1 MKSVQQLSLVAVLL
15 LSVASAVTVAEKSK
29 VMVNPIEKVIQL
41 ISDLQ
46 QKIIGEGEA
55 EQKAYEEFAEWCED
69 TAKEKGFEIK
79 TATAEA
85 EEQTASIE
93 KAASDIDEA
102 STILEELAGKIGTD
116 EADLKAA
123 SLIREKEQ
131 GDFEGEAKELT
142 DTIDTLARAQ
152 SVLEK
157 ELGGAAFVQKA
168 GDDGSVDSD
177 TLTPVLEALSTII
190 DATTFSEEDRDKL
203 AALLQQ
209 ASGENDGDGELDLQ
223 RAMSQGAPDPAAYKS
238 KSGSILDTLA
248 DMQEKAEGTLDAKQK
263 KEMEAKHNFEML
275 KQSLVDA
282 IAANKKELADTKK
295 DKAEAEETKATSE
308 GELAVTN
315 KDLAEDK
322 AYLHEVHGDCMA
334 KATAFETAVA
344 ERDAELKTLAI
355 AKKIIVKTTGGAADQ
370 SYSFAQMSMTTK
382 VKVTA
387 HMRAKVDATRFKAV
401 RIVKDL
407 AREAG
412 SVALAQLA
420 DRIAHAVR
428 FAGEA
433 KDGADPFAKVKG
445 MIQEMLEKLL
455 KEAGE
460 EAAKKAYCDKEMSET
475 KKSKEAGETR
485 IEDLTTRIDKAE
497 AKIATLKEEVTE
509 LSKELAALV
518 KGQAEMDKLRME
530 ENEEY
535 KAAKAEL
542 EKGLNGVEMA
552 LKVLK
557 DYYAKA
563 DAAASLVQTSDGS
576 STTDLMQ
583 AREKSAESAPAS
595 GAAGGIIGMLEVA
608 ASDFSK
614 NLADMTAEEDAAQE
628 EYEKMTQENKV
639 TKATK
644 EQDVKYKTKERKSL
658 EKYVSQTEEDR
669 DGVQTELNSVLEYYE
684 KLKPECISKPEPYEE
699 RKKRR
704 EAEIEGLK
712 EALSILEGEAP
723 ALMQTGATTHHL
735 RGIQRTQ

>member
-1 MKSVQQLSLVAVLL
+1 
-15 LSVASAVTVAEKSK
+15 
-29 VMVNPIEKVIQL
+29 
-41 ISDLQ
+41 
-46 QKIIGEGEA
+46 
-55 EQKAYEEFAEWCED
+55 
-69 TAKEKGFEIK
+69 
-79 TATAEA
+79 
-85 EEQTASIE
+85 
-93 KAASDIDEA
+93 
-102 STILEELAGKIGTD
+102 
-116 EADLKAA
+116 
-123 SLIREKEQ
+123 
-131 GDFEGEAKELT
+131 
-142 DTIDTLARAQ
+142 
-152 SVLEK
+152 
-157 ELGGAAFVQKA
+157 
-168 GDDGSVDSD
+168 
-177 TLTPVLEALSTII
+177 
-190 DATTFSEEDRDKL
+190 
-203 AALLQQ
+203 
-209 ASGENDGDGELDLQ
+209 
-223 RAMSQGAPDPAAYKS
+223 
-238 KSGSILDTLA
+238 
-248 DMQEKAEGTLDAKQK
+248 
-263 KEMEAKHNFEML
+263 
-275 KQSLVDA
+275 
-282 IAANKKELADTKK
+282 
-295 DKAEAEETKATSE
+295 
-308 GELAVTN
+308 
-315 KDLAEDK
+315 
-322 AYLHEVHGDCMA
+322 
-334 KATAFETAVA
+334 
-344 ERDAELKTLAI
+344 
-355 AKKIIVKTTGGAADQ
+355 
-370 SYSFAQMSMTTK
+370 
-382 VKVTA
+382 
-387 HMRAKVDATRFKAV
+387 
-401 RIVKDL
+401 
-407 AREAG
+407 
-412 SVALAQLA
+412 
-420 DRIAHAVR
+420 
-428 FAGEA
+428 
-433 KDGADPFAKVKG
+433 
-445 MIQEMLEKLL
+445 
-455 KEAGE
+455 
-460 EAAKKAYCDKEMSET
+460 MSET